1 MAKSD
6 QQLIAYRQL
15 LDNALAMLHAARDE
29 RWDDLPSLD
38 IERQKTLS
46 NVMEVDL
53 VSTQPVD
60 IELRKMMIQSILDCD
75 KQTQVLV
82 QAHRKELHEVLSS
95 MENGRK
101 LTNAYRGT

>member
-6 QQLIAYRQL
+6 QQLIAYRRL

-38 IERQKTLS
+38 LERQETLA
-46 NVMEVDL
+46 NVMEADL

-60 IELRKMMIQSILDCD
+60 IELRTMMIQSILDCD
-75 KQTQVLV
+75 EQTQVLV
-82 QAHRKELHEVLSS
+82 RAHQKDLHEVLSS
-95 MENGRK
+95 MENERK
-101 LTNAYRGT
+101 LTNAYRST